1 MKFFLSRQ
9 SFTGSSSSSFYVEH
23 PISEGIYLSLEEI
36 LGFIGSGFLSLREIK
51 DYGGRSL
58 MDAIDFSKVLHDE
71 DAAVCREIEEEEE
84 EKQCDKRCESRM

>member
-9 SFTGSSSSSFYVEH
+9 SFRGSSSSSFDVEH

-36 LGFIGSGFLSLREIK
+36 LGFIGSGFLSLIEIK

-58 MDAIDFSKVLHDE
+58 MDAIDISEVLHDE
-71 DAAVCREIEEEEE
+71 DTAVETKRE
-84 EKQCDKRCESRM
+84 EKKSGTALL